1 MDVTLET
8 TSETDQQLIDLQ
20 LQLETDMMTGGIERF
35 RKERDAAIER
45 GKESHTVHG
54 RAIIA
59 RLVSD
64 LADGIKEWIDSPSNT
79 SRDIAWKK
87 LNQNNPEQLAYL
99 SLATLVDSIS
109 RKNTLMYVARTIGSA
124 IEIQDRLDRW
134 IADEGDIARNTIK
147 QSMKKAYGARR
158 FGLTHK
164 MNKDGYKENTW
175 LQSERVHVGFK
186 MVDLIIQST
195 GIIKLSTQ
203 QVKRTNKTTY
213 VVPEKDTVEWIEA
226 FNSFAET
233 HRPRLLPCVI
243 VPKDW
248 TDVTGGGFHG
258 HEINKLPIVR
268 RR

>member
-8 TSETDQQLIDLQ
+8 DQDLIDHQ
-20 LQLETDMMTGGIERF
+20 LQLETEMMTGGIERF
-35 RKERDAAIER
+35 RKERDASIER
-45 GKESHTVHG
+45 GKESHTLHG

-59 RLVSD
+59 RLVAD
-64 LADGIKEWIDSPSNT
+64 LTVAVQDWIDNPSNT

-87 LNQNNPEQLAYL
+87 VSNNNPEQLAYL
-99 SLATLVDSIS
+99 SLVTLVDSIS
-109 RKNTLMYVARTIGSA
+109 RKNTLMYVARSIGSA
-124 IEIQDRLDRW
+124 VEIQDRLDRW

-147 QSMKKAYGARR
+147 QAMKKAYGARR
-158 FGLTHK
+158 YGLTNK
-164 MNKDGYKENTW
+164 MNKDGYKQNTW
-175 LQSERVHVGFK
+175 QQSERVHVGFK

-195 GIIKLSTQ
+195 GIVKLNTQ
-203 QVKRTNKTTY
+203 QVKRTSKTTY
-213 VVPEKDTVEWIEA
+213 VIPETDTVEWIDA

-268 RR
+268 RRN